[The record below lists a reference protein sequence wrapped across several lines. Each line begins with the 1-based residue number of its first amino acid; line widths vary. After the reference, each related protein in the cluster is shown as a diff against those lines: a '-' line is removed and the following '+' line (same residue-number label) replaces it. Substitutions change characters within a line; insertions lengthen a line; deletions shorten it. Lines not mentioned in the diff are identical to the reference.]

1 MSGRPSIQLIGS
13 RLRQN
18 RARKAIAIAALG
30 LGLIGFT
37 AFVKPSPWLVWN
49 ASASAPV
56 GLYRVGFAVPA
67 RGDLVLVRPPESV
80 ADLAENR
87 GYLPRNVPLVKC
99 LAALPGE
106 HVCASKDAIIIGG
119 EIVARRLE
127 TDAQGRPLPRWNECG
142 KLEDGEVFLLGGDA
156 PASFDSRYFG
166 PVPVA
171 NVVGRLVP
179 LWTE

>member
-1 MSGRPSIQLIGS
+1 MSGRPSIHLIGS
-13 RLRQN
+13 RLRRI
-18 RARKAIAIAALG
+18 RARRTIAVAAIG

-37 AFVKPSPWLVWN
+37 AFVKPSPWLIWN

-56 GLYRVGFAVPA
+56 GLYRVGFTAPA

-87 GYLPRNVPLVKC
+87 GYLPRNVPLVKR

-106 HVCASKDAIIIGG
+106 HVCAFKDGIIIGG

-127 TDAQGRPLPRWNECG
+127 TDRQHRPLPRWNECR
-142 KLEDGEVFLLGGDA
+142 KLGRGEVFLLGDDA

-171 NVVGRLVP
+171 NVIGRLVP